1 MKKSIVTGGA
11 GFIGSH
17 LSDLLLK
24 NNHELIIIDNLS
36 SGNLKNIK
44 HLIGLENVNFVDED
58 LNDLHHSSE
67 IFDGIDYVFHLAGL
81 GDIVPSIE
89 KPKLYFQANY
99 MGTLN
104 LLKCLKDKNIKK
116 FVYAASSSC
125 YGIAEV
131 PTSENNRISPQYP
144 YAMSKYQAEE
154 LIFHWNKVYGLN
166 VNSIRIFN
174 AYGTRSRTSGAYGAV
189 IGTFLK
195 QKLANHPF
203 TVVGDGNQKRDFI
216 YVTDLAE
223 AFYKA
228 AVIEEVNG
236 EIFNIGNGHPRS
248 INELVKLLGGDVVYI
263 PKRPGEPDVT
273 HADITKANKML
284 DWSPKISLEDG
295 IKIVLENIDYWEDAP
310 LWTPKK
316 IETET
321 ETWFKYLS

>member
-116 FVYAASSSC
+116 FYMLHLQAVMELLRCLQVKITEYLLN
-125 YGIAEV
+125 IM
-131 PTSENNRISPQYP
+131 
-144 YAMSKYQAEE
+144 MSKYQAEE
-154 LIFHWNKVYGLN
+154 LIF
-166 VNSIRIFN
+166 R
-174 AYGTRSRTSGAYGAV
+174 
-189 IGTFLK
+189 
-195 QKLANHPF
+195 
-203 TVVGDGNQKRDFI
+203 
-216 YVTDLAE
+216 
-223 AFYKA
+223 
-228 AVIEEVNG
+228 
-236 EIFNIGNGHPRS
+236 
-248 INELVKLLGGDVVYI
+248 
-263 PKRPGEPDVT
+263 
-273 HADITKANKML
+273 
-284 DWSPKISLEDG
+284 G
-295 IKIVLENIDYWEDAP
+295 IKFMA
-310 LWTPKK
+310 
-316 IETET
+316 
-321 ETWFKYLS
+321 